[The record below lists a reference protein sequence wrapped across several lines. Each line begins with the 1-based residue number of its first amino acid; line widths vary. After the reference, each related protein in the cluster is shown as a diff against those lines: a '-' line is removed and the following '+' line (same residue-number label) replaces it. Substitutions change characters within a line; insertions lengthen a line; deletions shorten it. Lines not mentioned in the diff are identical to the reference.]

1 MSQEDSKIE
10 TPARSAAASPALG
23 VRDRRYAI
31 RYPFDAD
38 ADSLDLETGVRT
50 SGKTTD
56 ISFGG
61 CFIRTNRPLPPGT
74 RMRLWL
80 TKNKRT
86 IEVLARVRS
95 VKPGIGMGIE
105 FVDLDTA
112 ACAVLQSWF
121 DALRSR

>member
-1 MSQEDSKIE
+1 MYF
-10 TPARSAAASPALG
+10 AASVDTPETNKRFAE
-23 VRDRRYAI
+23 
-31 RYPFDAD
+31 
-38 ADSLDLETGVRT
+38 SLDLETGLRA

-61 CFIRTNRPLPPGT
+61 CFIRTSRPLPPGS

-80 TKNKRT
+80 AKNKRT

-105 FVDLDTA
+105 FVDLESA
-112 ACAVLQSWF
+112 AYVVLQSWF